1 MIPSAVFARS
11 PRVGRWASWLA
22 MYSRLLSISA
32 KSALAASAWRNVRVC
47 SADMLHVMAERGYS
61 MVKTSTERAPKH
73 RAG

>member
-1 MIPSAVFARS
+1 
-11 PRVGRWASWLA
+11 

-47 SADMLHVMAERGYS
+47 SVDMLHVMAERGYS